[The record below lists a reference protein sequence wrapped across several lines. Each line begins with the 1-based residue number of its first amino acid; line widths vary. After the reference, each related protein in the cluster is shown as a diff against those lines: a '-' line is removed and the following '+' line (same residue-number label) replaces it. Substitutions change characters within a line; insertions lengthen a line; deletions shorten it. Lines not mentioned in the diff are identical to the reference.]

1 MPTEVQS
8 VSPKGKGFRM
18 DLRCDSYDGTQFI
31 IEVQKYYQAD
41 FYRRCVA
48 YSSSVYWSKGRI
60 GMPYADFMP
69 VYLIAFLSDS
79 ATTNHGF
86 HRPEFNDRIIY
97 HYRMQEK
104 TSGEVPYDTINVI
117 FAELEKFRK
126 AGSECKTEIEK
137 WLFVLKNMSRL
148 DDLPEDFRNEVFIK
162 LFRAVN
168 VNLFSDMDRREYI
181 SRWFAENDEK
191 EILRSAKN
199 EGFEEG
205 MEKGR
210 EEGIGIGLQKG
221 REEGMIETA
230 KKMLKDGLDIQM
242 VCRYTGL
249 TAEVVGAL

>member
-31 IEVQKYYQAD
+31 IEVQKYYQVD

-48 YSSSVYWSKGRI
+48 YSSSVYWSKGRS
-60 GMPYADFMP
+60 GMPYSDFMP

-79 ATTNHGF
+79 ATTNHSF

-104 TSGEVPYDTINVI
+104 TTGEVPYDTINVI

-126 AGSECKTEIEK
+126 AGSECKSDIEK
-137 WLFVLKNMSRL
+137 WLYVMKNMSRL
-148 DDLPEDFRNEVFIK
+148 DDLPDGFRNEVFIK
-162 LFRAVN
+162 LFKAVN
-168 VNLFSDMDRREYI
+168 VNLFSDMERREYI

-199 EGFEEG
+199 EGFDEG
-205 MEKGR
+205 MEQ
-210 EEGIGIGLQKG
+210 GIQKG
-221 REEGMIETA
+221 REEGREEERKETA
-230 KKMLKDGLDIQM
+230 MRMLEDGLDVGV

-249 TAEVVGAL
+249 SAEVVGAL